1 MNGVFMWIRN
11 TAAKTANVRRVHFK
25 KRGTALRSWP
35 ERRLTTDVS
44 VRQGLCDHTAWRASA
59 PWWGAMGGDT
69 ANMHYWEYNS
79 TNLSDGSQDVSQ
91 RAGVR

>member
-1 MNGVFMWIRN
+1 
-11 TAAKTANVRRVHFK
+11 
-25 KRGTALRSWP
+25 
-35 ERRLTTDVS
+35 
-44 VRQGLCDHTAWRASA
+44 
-59 PWWGAMGGDT
+59 MGGDT